1 MTPMGITSLED
12 FSNLLASS
20 GYDVAFRTFSA
31 SQSVVIAE
39 SPYALVCCCEVSDW
53 NDLSRLVSD
62 VQAELTQLAA
72 GAPSARRWDLYLV
85 IHMLIRPPGPAEE
98 AIGEA
103 IEADTRYARKFVRVA
118 ISSDD
123 PGALEKALRPLLPLH
138 PAPEFDLVEPLE
150 ALRAELYDLDIS
162 HEVVDAAL
170 TSFSQDDEVMVP

>member
-1 MTPMGITSLED
+1 M
-12 FSNLLASS
+12 
-20 GYDVAFRTFSA
+20 
-31 SQSVVIAE
+31 
-39 SPYALVCCCEVSDW
+39 
-53 NDLSRLVSD
+53 SD

-103 IEADTRYARKFVRVA
+103 IEADTRYPRKFVRVA
-118 ISSDD
+118 IPSDD

-150 ALRAELYDLDIS
+150 ALRAELYELDIS

-170 TSFSQDDEVMVP
+170 NGFFQNDEVTVP